1 MNSKI
6 ILFRLKFFQQHVLL
20 VLSSSQNEEWD
31 TASIRNE
38 NKYGQDL
45 AINFDIVLGIEKNI
59 ELLG

>member
-1 MNSKI
+1 MNSEI
-6 ILFRLKFFQQHVLL
+6 ILFRLKFFHQHVLL

-31 TASIRNE
+31 TAGIRNE

-45 AINFDIVLGIEKNI
+45 AINFDVVLGIKNNI

>member
-1 MNSKI
+1 MYSEI
-6 ILFRLKFFQQHVLL
+6 ILFRLKFFHQHVLL

-31 TASIRNE
+31 TAGIRNK

-45 AINFDIVLGIEKNI
+45 PINFDVVLGIEKNI